1 MLIFTYSQLA
11 VVFVLGLV
19 CGEQKNLRDKEGI
32 VSAIKT
38 SVMSKQ
44 YGNEDFI
51 AGLIAEACRKYFYLC
66 VDHSHSTVPVVNTS
80 VRD

>member
-1 MLIFTYSQLA
+1 MISDLLYAYVI
-11 VVFVLGLV
+11 GLV

-32 VSAIKT
+32 MTAIRT

-51 AGLIAEACRKYFYLC
+51 AGLIAEACRK
-66 VDHSHSTVPVVNTS
+66 
-80 VRD
+80 